1 MRAAA
6 TPGPPEADIA
16 ILTALPV
23 EHRAV
28 MRVFDRASP
37 ATDGV
42 ARRANEYVT
51 QVGPYR
57 VVAICLAAMGNAS
70 AAAGAQRVIDLWRPA
85 CIVLCGVAGGA
96 QDAAALGDVLVAD
109 TVVGYEPGRS
119 GADGLRRRP
128 DVHRPA
134 FPLLAAAKAIDP
146 GDWVPAVTLPR
157 PDGGSAR
164 PVAHFGAVLSGEK
177 VIADGDTLA
186 ELARAWPNTIGV
198 EMEGLG
204 VATAAYRAGS
214 SFLLVKGV
222 SDQADWDKDDA
233 WQEYAG
239 ESAACFVHALLTSAP
254 FSSSVPAP
262 DATGEAGPREIRL
275 FELAAPYSSPCRI
288 GVIAGSIKRVRS
300 VDMWVSSENTDMEMS
315 RITEFTISGI
325 IRYWG
330 AARDDAGRVV
340 DDVIARELNAQVGSR
355 APVAPGSAFVTG
367 SGSLQDSHRVRHIV
381 HVASVQ
387 GEPGA
392 GFRQVSD
399 VGLCVTNALLLA
411 ERVATGDPQART
423 ILFPL
428 LGVGSGG
435 GPVGPTAD
443 QMINAAVDHLAES
456 PQTRLQTI
464 YLLGYSRTQLS
475 IVTERLAGNARLLPG
490 PPWRR
495 WSATP

>member
-6 TPGPPEADIA
+6 KPGPSEADVA

-28 MRVFDRASP
+28 RRVLDRVAS
-37 ATDGV
+37 AVDGPV
-42 ARRANEYVT
+42 RRADGYVA

-57 VVAICLAAMGNAS
+57 VVAICLAAMGNPS
-70 AAAGAQRVIDLWRPA
+70 AAAGAQKVIDQWQPA
-85 CIVLCGVAGGA
+85 CIILCGIAGGA
-96 QDAAALGDVLVAD
+96 QDTAALGDVLVAD

-146 GDWVPAVTLPR
+146 GDWVSAVSLPR
-157 PDGGSAR
+157 PDGVSAS
-164 PVAHFGAVLSGEK
+164 PTVHFGTVLSGEK
-177 VIADGDTLA
+177 VIADAETLV
-186 ELARAWPNTIGV
+186 ELTRTWPNTIGV

-214 SFLLVKGV
+214 RFLLVKGV
-222 SDQADWDKDDA
+222 SDQADWNKDDA
-233 WQEYAG
+233 WQEYAS
-239 ESAACFVHALLTSAP
+239 ETAACFVHSLLASAP
-254 FSSSVPAP
+254 FSASVPAP

-275 FELAAPYSSPCRI
+275 FELAAPHRSPCRI

-330 AARDDAGRVV
+330 AGRDDAGRVV
-340 DDVIARELNAQVGSR
+340 DDVIARELTAQVNGR
-355 APVAPGSAFVTG
+355 APVAAGSAFVTG

-399 VGLCVTNALLLA
+399 VGLCVTNALVAA
-411 ERVATGDPQART
+411 ERVAAGDPQART

-435 GPVGPTAD
+435 GLVGPTAD
-443 QMINAAVDHLAES
+443 RMINAFVDHLVEW
-456 PQTRLQTI
+456 PQTHLQAI
-464 YLLGYSRTQLS
+464 YLLGYSGSQLS
-475 IVTERLAGNARLLPG
+475 VVTEHLTGNARLLPV
-490 PPWRR
+490 
-495 WSATP
+495 SS